1 MATSM
6 SAEMSRIVRLQSP
19 NELPESGLTSVK
31 FRPWRTHVI
40 TYLTQNANNE
50 LFVEGGD
57 YQKWL
62 PQSTVTPNKRI
73 TELKG
78 VDAEYPN
85 TAQIKVEA
93 SAGIADYV
101 PNEGEKQRA
110 KATLIARRLSERNR
124 QLSMMLQQISLFC
137 HVTEQEEIVNR
148 CDSLEWIWTFLRAH
162 YNIEAKG
169 ANILRITENTYIL
182 GGGKGLPK

>member
-50 LFVEGGD
+50 LFVEGGA

-62 PQSTVTPNKRI
+62 PQTTVTPNKRI
-73 TELKG
+73 TQLKG
-78 VDAEYPN
+78 ADAQYPN
-85 TAQIKVEA
+85 PAQIKIEA
-93 SAGIADYV
+93 SAGNLAYV
-101 PNEGEKQRA
+101 PTEGEKEIAR
-110 KATLIARRLSERNR
+110 ATLVARRLSERNR
-124 QLSMMLQQISLFC
+124 QLSLMLHFAVLSRDGAGGDR
-137 HVTEQEEIVNR
+137 EQVR
-148 CDSLEWIWTFLRAH
+148 LS
-162 YNIEAKG
+162 
-169 ANILRITENTYIL
+169 
-182 GGGKGLPK
+182 